1 MNLVTR
7 TYDNSFYPY
16 SDLVRYSVLSFIS
29 QQKMDDRLAPNYTE
43 EKLEFEREKWADGS
57 LAFTSLAVGGL
68 LIALDKE

>member
-16 SDLVRYSVLSFIS
+16 SDLVRYSVLSFVS

-43 EKLEFEREKWADGS
+43 EKLELDS
-57 LAFTSLAVGGL
+57 C
-68 LIALDKE
+68 IAITIIKEEDIVLETRKY